1 MELTGGVDLA
11 VDDALASLRAEYLRQ
26 GLSEDDVGADPLVT
40 LARWL
45 ADAIAAG
52 LAEPN
57 TMVLST
63 VDAGGRP
70 HARAVLLKGLDDR
83 GLRFF
88 TNHESD
94 KARHLAAN
102 PSCALTFVWAGLARQ
117 VRVSGAAERLP
128 HAEAAAYFA
137 TRPRG
142 SRLGAW
148 SSPQSRVIAGREVL
162 DRRLAEL
169 EETYAA
175 SDDIPMPPFW
185 GGYVVV
191 PDGVELWQGRP
202 DRLHDRLRFTRDQ
215 PGGRWRI
222 ERLAP

>member
-1 MELTGGVDLA
+1 MGLTGGVDPA
-11 VDDALASLRAEYLRQ
+11 VGDALASLRAEYVRQ
-26 GLSEDDVGADPLVT
+26 GLSEADVDADPLVT

-63 VDAGGRP
+63 VDTRGRP
-70 HARAVLLKGLDDR
+70 HGRAVLLKGLDGR

-94 KARHLAAN
+94 KAHQLAAN

-117 VRVSGAAERLP
+117 VRVGGTAERLP
-128 HAEAAAYFA
+128 RDEAAAYFA

-148 SSPQSRVIAGREVL
+148 SSPQSRVIAGRDVL

-169 EETYAA
+169 EATYAD

-191 PDGVELWQGRP
+191 PDRVELWQGRP
-202 DRLHDRLRFTRDQ
+202 DRLHDRLRFTRDR
-215 PGGRWRI
+215 PGARWHI